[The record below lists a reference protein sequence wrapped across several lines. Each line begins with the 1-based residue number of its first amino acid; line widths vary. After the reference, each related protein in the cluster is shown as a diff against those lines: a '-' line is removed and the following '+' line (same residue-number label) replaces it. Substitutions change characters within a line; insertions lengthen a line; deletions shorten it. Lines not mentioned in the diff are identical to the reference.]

1 MSEISSHDELWPT
14 RRVLQR
20 YGVCARTIDR
30 WVADEALGFPQP
42 IVINKRRYFRER
54 QLVEWERS
62 AAGAAA

>member
-1 MSEISSHDELWPT
+1 MSDNHDELWPT

-30 WVADEALGFPQP
+30 WVADQSLGFPQP

-54 QLVEWERS
+54 QLVEWERH